1 MDSVKNNK
9 EIAFLYILSYEEA
22 HFMKKLF
29 MLPIMA
35 LMMFLFTIPA
45 LAEDIFANKD
55 TVKVYAEMDKESEV
69 LKSLKGGERVKLLSM
84 EKEKTWAKIEI
95 TVESEKKEGFT
106 MMEDMSETMPSKYC
120 EHEWSDWT
128 VSRESTCTEAGELT
142 RSCSICKL
150 EERRMRLR
158 RDTISV
164 TGQ

>member
-1 MDSVKNNK
+1 
-9 EIAFLYILSYEEA
+9 
-22 HFMKKLF
+22 MKKLF

-95 TVESEKKEGFT
+95 TVESEN
-106 MMEDMSETMPSKYC
+106 
-120 EHEWSDWT
+120 
-128 VSRESTCTEAGELT
+128 
-142 RSCSICKL
+142 
-150 EERRMRLR
+150 
-158 RDTISV
+158 
-164 TGQ
+164 